1 MLRAVFFDF
10 GGVILSSPFEAF
22 NHYEVANGLPHNFIR
37 SVNTV
42 NHHEN
47 AWAKL
52 ERSDISPAQFDPL
65 FAEESEA
72 LGHRIP
78 GADILALLHGEIRPE
93 MVRALDVI
101 KQSGLV
107 LACLTNNVLTEQA
120 VATDPAE
127 RTRQDELRAVLA
139 RFDAVI
145 ESSKIGVRKP
155 ERRFYEIACETV
167 NVQPDECVFLD
178 DLGINL
184 KPAAAMGMLT
194 IKVAGAE
201 QALTEL
207 SSALGLDLQKS

>member
-22 NHYEVANGLPHNFIR
+22 NHYEAANGLPHNFIR

-52 ERSDISPAQFDPL
+52 ERSDISPAQFDQL

-127 RTRQDELRAVLA
+127 RERQDELRAVLA

-145 ESSKIGVRKP
+145 ESSKVGVRKP
-155 ERRFYEIACETV
+155 EPRFYEIACETV

-207 SSALGLDLQKS
+207 SGVLGFSLA

>member
-1 MLRAVFFDF
+1 VLRAVFFDF

-22 NHYEVANGLPHNFIR
+22 NHYEAANGLPHNFIR

-52 ERSDISPAQFDPL
+52 ERSDISPAQFDQL

-107 LACLTNNVLTEQA
+107 LACLTNNVRTEQA

-127 RTRQDELRAVLA
+127 RERQDEMRAVLA
-139 RFDAVI
+139 RFVLDFDCCGALSAVSVPSPLRPTAVKASMH
-145 ESSKIGVRKP
+145 EGS
-155 ERRFYEIACETV
+155 ATW
-167 NVQPDECVFLD
+167 LD
-178 DLGINL
+178 IVS
-184 KPAAAMGMLT
+184 
-194 IKVAGAE
+194 VASVA
-201 QALTEL
+201 
-207 SSALGLDLQKS
+207 K